1 MIHRELFFATPVYVK
16 DVGTPE
22 YNKYL
27 EEQIMTWSKN
37 DLGLQ
42 KTNMNGWHSTTDM
55 HTKPEYSQLVTE
67 LMRMQKEIYDN
78 EHIDRH
84 AILGNMWANINP
96 PGGMNMPHLHPN
108 CLFSGVY
115 YIKSNPKSGRLKIMD
130 PRPGAQMYMPMRKEG
145 DPGKDMWR
153 DANIEPIEGRIVMF
167 PAWLWHSVEENISDD
182 IRISV
187 SFNFIQ
193 DGFNG

>member
-1 MIHRELFFATPVYVK
+1 MIIEKFFPTLIYGK
-16 DVGTPE
+16 DVE
-22 YNKYL
+22 LNNHQL
-27 EEQIMTWSKN
+27 AQDIVNWSNQDK
-37 DLGLQ
+37 GVS
-42 KTNMNGWHSTTDM
+42 KTNVKGWHSTTDM

-96 PGGMNMPHLHPN
+96 PGGLNQPHIHPN
-108 CLFSGVY
+108 ALFSGVY
-115 YIKSNPKSGRLKIMD
+115 YVKSQPKSGRLKIYD
-130 PRPGAQMYMPMRKEG
+130 PRPGANMNMPSRKPG
-145 DPGKDMWR
+145 DPGRDLWR
-153 DANIEPIEGRIVMF
+153 DANIEPIPGRIIMF